1 MSKHPLLLGLTLLS
15 ASLFT
20 GQAFADRT
28 VTDQLGRQ
36 VTLPDHVTRVVVLQ
50 HQTLNL
56 LVQLHAAEDI
66 VGVLSSW
73 KKQLGPQF
81 ARFMPEIG
89 QLATPGDL
97 TQVNIESLLALRPQV
112 VFVANYAPPAMIA
125 QIQQAGIP
133 VVAISLRH
141 DAAGEKNKMNP
152 TMADEEQAYNAGLM
166 EGIRLIGEVVERQ
179 PEAEALIHYTFE
191 ARKQANAPVA
201 DIPQNQRVRV
211 YMANPDLNTYGAGK
225 YTGLMM
231 AHAGALNV
239 AAASVKGAR
248 QVSLEQVLEWN
259 PQVIFV
265 QDRYPQV
272 VKQIENDPQWQAID
286 AVKHH
291 RVWLMPEYAKAW
303 GYPMPEALALGE
315 LWMAKNSILRA
326 TRASMWT
333 VKPGIIIS
341 VFTAWRGCQMPA
353 NSQPWLVQGSL
364 ALATLAIAVASLCF
378 GQYPLSLSAVGH
390 TLVHLPPGEGVIGQ
404 IVWSVRLPRVVM
416 ALLAG
421 GALGL
426 CGATLQGVFQNPL
439 VDPHIIGV
447 TAGSA
452 FGGTLAILLGVG
464 SLLMMASTFFFGLV
478 ALGLIYALAAL
489 QGRDS
494 TLGLILSGII
504 LSGFFAALV
513 SLMQYLADSEETL
526 PNIVFWL
533 LGSFATASWHKVL
546 LMSLPLAVA
555 AGALWKLR
563 WRINL
568 LALEERDARSLGV
581 PVAALRRGVLVCCAV
596 LVAAQ
601 VAVSGS
607 IAWMGLVVPHLARL
621 LVGAD
626 HRRLLPTA
634 FWLGAALML
643 VVDDLARTLTQAEIP
658 IGIITAL
665 LGAPLFTVLLVQS
678 RRRSTTR

>member
-1 MSKHPLLLGLTLLS
+1 MTDLVVAKFGGTSVADFDAMNRSIDVALLDANTRIVVLS
-15 ASLFT
+15 ASA
-20 GQAFADRT
+20 G
-28 VTDQLGRQ
+28 VT
-36 VTLPDHVTRVVVLQ
+36 
-50 HQTLNL
+50 NI
-56 LVQLHAAEDI
+56 LVA
-66 VGVLSSW
+66 
-73 KKQLGPQF
+73 
-81 ARFMPEIG
+81 
-89 QLATPGDL
+89 
-97 TQVNIESLLALRPQV
+97 
-112 VFVANYAPPAMIA
+112 
-125 QIQQAGIP
+125 
-133 VVAISLRH
+133 
-141 DAAGEKNKMNP
+141 
-152 TMADEEQAYNAGLM
+152 
-166 EGIRLIGEVVERQ
+166 
-179 PEAEALIHYTFE
+179 
-191 ARKQANAPVA
+191 
-201 DIPQNQRVRV
+201 
-211 YMANPDLNTYGAGK
+211 
-225 YTGLMM
+225 
-231 AHAGALNV
+231 
-239 AAASVKGAR
+239 
-248 QVSLEQVLEWN
+248 
-259 PQVIFV
+259 
-265 QDRYPQV
+265 
-272 VKQIENDPQWQAID
+272 
-286 AVKHH
+286 
-291 RVWLMPEYAKAW
+291 
-303 GYPMPEALALGE
+303 
-315 LWMAKNSILRA
+315 
-326 TRASMWT
+326 
-333 VKPGIIIS
+333 
-341 VFTAWRGCQMPA
+341 
-353 NSQPWLVQGSL
+353 
-364 ALATLAIAVASLCF
+364 
-378 GQYPLSLSAVGH
+378 
-390 TLVHLPPGEGVIGQ
+390 
-404 IVWSVRLPRVVM
+404 
-416 ALLAG
+416 LAG
-421 GALGL
+421 GLEPTERFSQLDALRQIQFNIL
-426 CGATLQGVFQNPL
+426 ERLRYPNVIREEIERLLENIT
-439 VDPHIIGV
+439 
-447 TAGSA
+447 
-452 FGGTLAILLGVG
+452 TLAEAAALASSTALTDELVSHGELMSTLLFVEILRERGIQAQWFDARKVLRTNDRFGRAEPDIAAVAELTQQQLAPRLAEGLVVTQGFIGSEAKGRTTTLGRGGSDYTAALLGEALNATRVDIWTDVPG
-464 SLLMMASTFFFGLV
+464 IYTTDPRVAPAAKRIDVIAFEEAAEMATFGAKVLLMMASTFFFGLV

>member
-73 KKQLGPQF
+73 QKQLGPQF
-81 ARFMPEIG
+81 ARFMP
-89 QLATPGDL
+89 
-97 TQVNIESLLALRPQV
+97 
-112 VFVANYAPPAMIA
+112 PPAMIA

-291 RVWLMPEYAKAW
+291 RVWLMPE
-303 GYPMPEALALGE
+303 
-315 LWMAKNSILRA
+315 
-326 TRASMWT
+326 
-333 VKPGIIIS
+333 
-341 VFTAWRGCQMPA
+341 
-353 NSQPWLVQGSL
+353 
-364 ALATLAIAVASLCF
+364 
-378 GQYPLSLSAVGH
+378 
-390 TLVHLPPGEGVIGQ
+390 
-404 IVWSVRLPRVVM
+404 
-416 ALLAG
+416 
-421 GALGL
+421 
-426 CGATLQGVFQNPL
+426 
-439 VDPHIIGV
+439 
-447 TAGSA
+447 
-452 FGGTLAILLGVG
+452 
-464 SLLMMASTFFFGLV
+464 
-478 ALGLIYALAAL
+478 
-489 QGRDS
+489 
-494 TLGLILSGII
+494 
-504 LSGFFAALV
+504 
-513 SLMQYLADSEETL
+513 
-526 PNIVFWL
+526 
-533 LGSFATASWHKVL
+533 
-546 LMSLPLAVA
+546 
-555 AGALWKLR
+555 
-563 WRINL
+563 
-568 LALEERDARSLGV
+568 
-581 PVAALRRGVLVCCAV
+581 
-596 LVAAQ
+596 
-601 VAVSGS
+601 
-607 IAWMGLVVPHLARL
+607 
-621 LVGAD
+621 
-626 HRRLLPTA
+626 
-634 FWLGAALML
+634 
-643 VVDDLARTLTQAEIP
+643 
-658 IGIITAL
+658 
-665 LGAPLFTVLLVQS
+665 
-678 RRRSTTR
+678 

>member
-291 RVWLMPEYAKAW
+291 RVWQMPEYAKAW

-315 LWMAKNSILRA
+315 LWMAKKLYPARYQSIDVDSKARDYYQ
-326 TRASMWT
+326 RFYR
-333 VKPGIIIS
+333 V
-341 VFTAWRGCQMPA
+341 AWMP
-353 NSQPWLVQGSL
+353 
-364 ALATLAIAVASLCF
+364 
-378 GQYPLSLSAVGH
+378 
-390 TLVHLPPGEGVIGQ
+390 
-404 IVWSVRLPRVVM
+404 
-416 ALLAG
+416 
-421 GALGL
+421 
-426 CGATLQGVFQNPL
+426 
-439 VDPHIIGV
+439 
-447 TAGSA
+447 
-452 FGGTLAILLGVG
+452 
-464 SLLMMASTFFFGLV
+464 
-478 ALGLIYALAAL
+478 
-489 QGRDS
+489 
-494 TLGLILSGII
+494 
-504 LSGFFAALV
+504 
-513 SLMQYLADSEETL
+513 
-526 PNIVFWL
+526 
-533 LGSFATASWHKVL
+533 
-546 LMSLPLAVA
+546 
-555 AGALWKLR
+555 
-563 WRINL
+563 
-568 LALEERDARSLGV
+568 DAR
-581 PVAALRRGVLVCCAV
+581 
-596 LVAAQ
+596 
-601 VAVSGS
+601 
-607 IAWMGLVVPHLARL
+607 
-621 LVGAD
+621 
-626 HRRLLPTA
+626 
-634 FWLGAALML
+634 
-643 VVDDLARTLTQAEIP
+643 
-658 IGIITAL
+658 
-665 LGAPLFTVLLVQS
+665 
-678 RRRSTTR
+678 